1 MVIPYCVPLIIEY
14 GAYTTL
20 AGLQLYKLFYCKM

>member
-1 MVIPYCVPLIIEY
+1 MYRPLIIGY